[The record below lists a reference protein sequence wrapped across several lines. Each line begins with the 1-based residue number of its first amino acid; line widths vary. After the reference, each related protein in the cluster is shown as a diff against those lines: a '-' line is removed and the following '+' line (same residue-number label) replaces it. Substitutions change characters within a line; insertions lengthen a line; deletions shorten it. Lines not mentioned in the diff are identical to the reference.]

1 MVIKSTW
8 EHRAD
13 LGHQLCP
20 VHLSASSSSPHLTIG
35 LYKPF
40 QVCKKYIVHVFTK
53 FSKNLFWKCVINIW
67 KTYCQKSIFRSF
79 IQMKVLLPPR
89 PSLPCPSTW
98 LRLMLANW
106 CQKHT
111 KHSVFDQLTELL
123 VFVANIA
130 VFTIQHFGGCYLK
143 HCHLE
148 AAWEEGGKVCSPFG
162 GHLNQINQ
170 FFID

>member
-8 EHRAD
+8 EHQAD
-13 LGHQLCP
+13 LEHQLCP

-35 LYKPF
+35 QYKPF
-40 QVCKKYIVHVFTK
+40 QVCKKYKVHVFTNYIVKKTFSRNISSTAMFLKDILLK
-53 FSKNLFWKCVINIW
+53 FNFQEI
-67 KTYCQKSIFRSF
+67 QSF

-89 PSLPCPSTW
+89 PSLPRPSTW

-111 KHSVFDQLTELL
+111 KHSVFDQLTE
-123 VFVANIA
+123 
-130 VFTIQHFGGCYLK
+130 HFGGCYLK

-162 GHLNQINQ
+162 CHLNQINQ
-170 FFID
+170 FLSIKCFLSQL